1 MNEYYSI
8 QDVVTMTML
17 SERTVRTHIKE
28 GRLSGEKVDGVWR
41 FTPEEVG
48 EFFELPAVRQTMRAN
63 RNGMVYDVLLDEGK
77 KEPSCCM
84 VLDLPVEDQKTLCEG
99 LLDRVNREEGL
110 TFVYHYND
118 KKKMA
123 RVILVGEPGRVAAIA
138 AWCEDF
144 K

>member
-63 RNGMVYDVLLDEGK
+63 RNGMVYDFLLDEGR
-77 KEPSCCM
+77 KEPTCCM
-84 VLDLPVEDQKTLCEG
+84 VLDLPVEDQEKLCEG
-99 LLDRVNREEGL
+99 LLDRVDREEGL

-123 RVILVGEPGRVAAIA
+123 RVILMGDPAKAAAIA
-138 AWCEDF
+138 AWCG
-144 K
+144 KPQ